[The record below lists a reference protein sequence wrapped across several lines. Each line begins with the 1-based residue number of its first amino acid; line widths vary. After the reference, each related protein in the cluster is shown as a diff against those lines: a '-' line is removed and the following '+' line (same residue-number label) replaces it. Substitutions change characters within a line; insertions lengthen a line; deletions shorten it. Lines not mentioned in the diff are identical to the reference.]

1 MSLLFIECLL
11 LHTTYSTP
19 QSTPPDL
26 LPIIIVTAVV
36 VFLLLLILLLALVT
50 VCWTSQRRR
59 RRRRR
64 KGQKKENHLYDYT
77 TISVG
82 HSGQA
87 GGEDKDGYAVIRKD
101 STEKHNHSL
110 IMENE
115 ASVKDANGRESI
127 VVESSTEVQ
136 GQNEHT
142 YYNTVN
148 RSEVYQ
154 NRQAVEEADEEM
166 RDMQHQPIYTNTGER
181 KSSVE
186 NAAIEPVPLSGT
198 CSSFDY
204 ATIPDKEPAEELY
217 DTADLVTP
225 RMYSVTERGQSA
237 EYTAVVAAPRST
249 TRTLPLYSQDY
260 ATIPDKEPAGLYDT
274 ADIAPQNEGTKARP
288 PITDYASVVEPD
300 QDTDDTE
307 QPPPLPAFDPEILY
321 TQPDKTS
328 TAKDEEYAT
337 IPNTPGPA
345 TVAGYASVGA
355 IHQSP
360 PQPLGVSQLAGT
372 LDPEENYTLTD
383 KVHRTKRGTQRD
395 ANGGYAAV
403 DGAAAGQRGQRR
415 TPTQVG
421 PGGYAIPDKRK
432 KRKKQAHSM
441 GTPPDVLEYP
451 PTIPSHKQ
459 DSTK

>member
-1 MSLLFIECLL
+1 M
-11 LHTTYSTP
+11 
-19 QSTPPDL
+19 
-26 LPIIIVTAVV
+26 
-36 VFLLLLILLLALVT
+36 
-50 VCWTSQRRR
+50 SQRRR
-59 RRRRR
+59 RRRR
-64 KGQKKENHLYDYT
+64 GQEKENHLYDYT

-82 HSGQA
+82 YSSPA

-101 STEKHNHSL
+101 STEKQNHSL
-110 IMENE
+110 IMKNE

-127 VVESSTEVQ
+127 VVESSTEGQ
-136 GQNEHT
+136 GQSEHT

-148 RSEVYQ
+148 GSEVYQ
-154 NRQAVEEADEEM
+154 NRQAVEEAAEEM
-166 RDMQHQPIYTNTGER
+166 RDAQHQPIYTNTEER
-181 KSSVE
+181 KSSAE
-186 NAAIEPVPLSGT
+186 SAAIEPVPLSGT

-225 RMYSVTERGQSA
+225 RMYSVKERGQSA
-237 EYTAVVAAPRST
+237 EYTAVVAAPHSA
-249 TRTLPLYSQDY
+249 TRTPPLSSQDY
-260 ATIPDKEPAGLYDT
+260 ATIPDKEPAEGLYDT
-274 ADIAPQNEGTKARP
+274 ADIAPQNKGTKAMT
-288 PITDYASVVEPD
+288 PITDYASNVEPD

-307 QPPPLPAFDPEILY
+307 QPPPVPAFDPEILY

-337 IPNTPGPA
+337 IPDTPGPA
-345 TVAGYASVGA
+345 TVSGYESVGA

-360 PQPLGVSQLAGT
+360 LQPLGVSQVAGI
-372 LDPEENYTLTD
+372 LDPEEKYTLTD

-403 DGAAAGQRGQRR
+403 DGAAAGQRAQRR

-451 PTIPSHKQ
+451 PTIPSNKQ